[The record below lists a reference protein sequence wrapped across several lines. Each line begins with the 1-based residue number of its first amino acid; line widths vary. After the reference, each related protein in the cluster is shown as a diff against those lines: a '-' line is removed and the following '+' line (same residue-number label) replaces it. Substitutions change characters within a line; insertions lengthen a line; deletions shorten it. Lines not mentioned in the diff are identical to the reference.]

1 MITLTEHPYTEALK
15 DSLAQPVSQVRDVNL
30 WWLGQAGFAIKYA
43 DTVLLLDPYLSDF
56 LAKKYKG
63 KEFPHIRMMESP
75 LLPEEVENIRLVLC
89 THRHSDHMDPETL
102 LPTAHNNPDCLFVIP
117 RAEQAWGKELGLPD
131 NRIHAINA
139 EETCTLADG
148 ITIAAIPAA
157 HEEIKMNAQGEH
169 YFLGY
174 LVTLGEI
181 TFYHSSDCLPYPNL
195 EEWFHSQKVDVALLP
210 VNGHDEFR
218 RSRNVPGN
226 FILDEAV
233 ALCHQVNIP
242 IMLGHHFGM
251 FDFNTVD
258 PDEAEADF
266 QQICGPLRGGLAK
279 VSIKYVINR

>member
-30 WWLGQAGFAIKYA
+30 WWLGQAGFALKYA

-75 LLPEEVENIRLVLC
+75 LLPEEAENIKLVLC
-89 THRHSDHMDPETL
+89 THRHSDHMDPEAL
-102 LPTAHNNPDCLFVIP
+102 LPIAHNNPGCLFVIP

-131 NRIHAINA
+131 NQIHAINA
-139 EETCTLADG
+139 EETYTLADG

-181 TFYHSSDCLPYPNL
+181 TFYHSGDCLPYPSL

-210 VNGHDEFR
+210 VNGRDEFR
-218 RSRNVPGN
+218 RSRSVPGN
-226 FILDEAV
+226 FTLDEAV

-251 FDFNTVD
+251 FDFNTID

-266 QQICGPLRGGLAK
+266 QQIRGSLRGGLAK